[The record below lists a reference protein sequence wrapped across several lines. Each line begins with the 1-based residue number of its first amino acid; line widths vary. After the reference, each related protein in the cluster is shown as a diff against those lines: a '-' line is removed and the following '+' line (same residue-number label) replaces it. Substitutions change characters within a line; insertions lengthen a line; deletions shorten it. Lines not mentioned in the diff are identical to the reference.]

1 MVESLGDD
9 SQTLFLDP
17 GYATE
22 LDPNREL
29 SMLIQERT
37 LTPRDSS
44 LFSLMYQVCAWFS
57 VNRHCYNYLGW
68 REPRNRN
75 KAKCHLKFSTSHS
88 NLSNMHAFR
97 FPVIVLWLT

>member
-29 SMLIQERT
+29 SMLIQVRT
-37 LTPRDSS
+37 LTP
-44 LFSLMYQVCAWFS
+44 
-57 VNRHCYNYLGW
+57 
-68 REPRNRN
+68 
-75 KAKCHLKFSTSHS
+75 
-88 NLSNMHAFR
+88 
-97 FPVIVLWLT
+97 